1 MTQSEYADNIES
13 AIDEMISKTLNQKDK
28 YELDVTDFHKK
39 AVEMFSRNQTKSIN
53 AKISLKQKLIY
64 KKANK
69 KIRKIIQQ
77 SEKELLRI
85 QNKRKIEALKSICEK
100 YQVKESTI
108 TRLL

>member
-13 AIDEMISKTLNQKDK
+13 AIEIITKTLIQKDK
-28 YELDVTDFHKK
+28 YEIDVTDFHKK
-39 AVEMFSRNQTKSIN
+39 AVEMFSRNRTISIN
-53 AKISLKQKLIY
+53 AKISLNQKLIY
-64 KKANK
+64 KKANN

-85 QNKRKIEALKSICEK
+85 QNKKKIEAIKSICEK
-100 YQVKESTI
+100 YQVKENTI

>member
-1 MTQSEYADNIES
+1 MTQSEYANNIES
-13 AIDEMISKTLNQKDK
+13 AIEMITKTLIQKDK

-39 AVEMFSRNQTKSIN
+39 AVEIFSRNRTKSIN
-53 AKISLKQKLIY
+53 AKISLDQKLIY
-64 KKANK
+64 KKANN

-85 QNKRKIEALKSICEK
+85 QNKKKIEAIKSICEK
-100 YQVKESTI
+100 YQVKENTI